1 MTWSTY
7 LPSRETSS
15 RFFKYALLLIALTL
29 TLKVVFDGF
38 SYYIARRSL
47 DTELESKKISSLEY
61 LGVVTKRE
69 RAFVID
75 TIETRCL
82 ERNVLAMFR
91 VLDADVSKKLHDAYL
106 KSFELKDSLVD
117 LTNRVE
123 RDHKDLAEVIDLP
136 DLRKEINKAT
146 FALATVDRILKPP
159 ATITRNDPRF
169 VAAAQELVKLLRE
182 DGRPYAEQ
190 LAVFAKA
197 RADARA
203 AVGKESE
210 QFKVIEVL
218 ERRLSRLKEE
228 RQRNKQKSG
237 DLDDVL
243 SRYAVWT
250 DALTGGAAGD
260 NPVLDEAAFLL
271 SDDNRQKLGE
281 INCERF
287 ATYLAKVNGRSPGVD
302 PGDSGNPA
310 DDAKSRGFLRWLAD
324 VPTAISDYYKALLFD
339 FFNKPP
345 VAQTLF
351 VTLALGALGALT
363 INVLRLS
370 KVGWWSAQPDPL
382 WGEVVLSPLLGALA
396 AFGIFLLGSSG
407 LLLTSDAKSG
417 GATSLSAFF
426 IGMLGFVSGL
436 LYDEAF
442 GRVRRF
448 GSQFFATDSPV
459 IVIGPEDRSLAETL
473 RNAKASFV
481 ADIVLKF
488 GIGKRLSAE
497 PEFTLLV
504 PSDEAMSRLTLQQWR
519 EISEPTTRTKF
530 EGWLRRHH
538 ALKRVVKADVA
549 AGAVTELQAEDGKY
563 TLAIAG
569 SDLKINQVRVVQPD
583 VSWGN
588 GVIHILEEDV

>member
-1 MTWSTY
+1 
-7 LPSRETSS
+7 
-15 RFFKYALLLIALTL
+15 
-29 TLKVVFDGF
+29 
-38 SYYIARRSL
+38 
-47 DTELESKKISSLEY
+47 
-61 LGVVTKRE
+61 
-69 RAFVID
+69 
-75 TIETRCL
+75 
-82 ERNVLAMFR
+82 
-91 VLDADVSKKLHDAYL
+91 
-106 KSFELKDSLVD
+106 
-117 LTNRVE
+117 
-123 RDHKDLAEVIDLP
+123 
-136 DLRKEINKAT
+136 
-146 FALATVDRILKPP
+146 
-159 ATITRNDPRF
+159 
-169 VAAAQELVKLLRE
+169 
-182 DGRPYAEQ
+182 
-190 LAVFAKA
+190 
-197 RADARA
+197 
-203 AVGKESE
+203 
-210 QFKVIEVL
+210 
-218 ERRLSRLKEE
+218 
-228 RQRNKQKSG
+228 
-237 DLDDVL
+237 
-243 SRYAVWT
+243 
-250 DALTGGAAGD
+250 
-260 NPVLDEAAFLL
+260 
-271 SDDNRQKLGE
+271 
-281 INCERF
+281 
-287 ATYLAKVNGRSPGVD
+287 
-302 PGDSGNPA
+302 
-310 DDAKSRGFLRWLAD
+310 
-324 VPTAISDYYKALLFD
+324 
-339 FFNKPP
+339 
-345 VAQTLF
+345 
-351 VTLALGALGALT
+351 
-363 INVLRLS
+363 
-370 KVGWWSAQPDPL
+370 
-382 WGEVVLSPLLGALA
+382 
-396 AFGIFLLGSSG
+396 LLGSSG